1 MSTIDPPN
9 SGQYNAT
16 ALMASG
22 GMVPGKPIEATAL
35 AALADN
41 SNICFMNYRGPLGH
55 CVWGTGV
62 RSGIWASATGGED
75 MLAWYLPGSRI
86 QRAYLLTVYARHTDA
101 GESDGTLTI
110 RRAGVDD
117 LGTITVT
124 AGQSLTK
131 HELTI
136 DSPTASDMTLLLQN
150 DSFYTEITSAAIVR
164 KRTIASDSI
173 ADLPR
178 GGGFRFSRSDNLS
191 STEPLRDEWVNRM
204 INNPRYIWK
213 EEPHSLACINTP
225 IRQRTWVNDID
236 TWDNCVGGTLA
247 FGTPGADGDGNQ
259 NPIAVF
265 PFSPRYAQTVRIYS
279 YFVAPTGTTMRVMLG
294 QTSTTMA
301 ISGTAPAAMGTLP
314 TWRTAD
320 LDVEPGSHMAR
331 IYFDG
336 TRSGDAEDFGYL
348 FAFQIMGL
356 PS

>member
-1 MSTIDPPN
+1 
-9 SGQYNAT
+9 
-16 ALMASG
+16 
-22 GMVPGKPIEATAL
+22 
-35 AALADN
+35 
-41 SNICFMNYRGPLGH
+41 MNYRGPLGH
-55 CVWGTGV
+55 CVWGSGP
-62 RSGIWASATGGED
+62 RSGYNAGAGPIIEPKED
-75 MLAWYLPGSRI
+75 FIAWYLPGSRI
-86 QRAYLLTVYARHTDA
+86 QRAYLITVYARHTDA
-101 GESDGTLTI
+101 GEDDGTLTI
-110 RRAGVDD
+110 RHAGVGD

-136 DSPTASDMTLLLQN
+136 DSPTASDMTILIQN

-213 EEPHSLACINTP
+213 EEPHTLACINAP
-225 IRQRTWVNDID
+225 IRQVTAAAVIAEWSQNVGD
-236 TWDNCVGGTLA
+236 TLPY
-247 FGTPGADGDGNQ
+247 GTPGADGDGNQ
-259 NPIAVF
+259 DPIAVF
-265 PFSPRYAQTVRIYS
+265 PFSPRYSQTVRIYS
-279 YFVAPTGTTMRVMLG
+279 YFVAPADTTMRVMLG

-301 ISGTAPAAMGTLP
+301 ISSTARAAVGALP

-320 LDVEPGSHMAR
+320 LDVEPGAHMAR

-336 TRSGDAEDFGYL
+336 ERTSSAADFGYL
-348 FAFQIMGL
+348 LAFQIMGL